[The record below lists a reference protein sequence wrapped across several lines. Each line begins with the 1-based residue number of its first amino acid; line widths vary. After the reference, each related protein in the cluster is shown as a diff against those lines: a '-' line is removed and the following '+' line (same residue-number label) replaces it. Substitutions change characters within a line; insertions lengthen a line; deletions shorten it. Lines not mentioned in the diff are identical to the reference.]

1 MKFGE
6 WLYNYRKNH
15 ALSMQAMGNIC
26 GLSKQ
31 YISVL
36 EKGINPATKK
46 PFIPSAETIKKI
58 SRATNTDIDVL
69 FSLLDDQDIVI
80 NAKVPFPKL
89 DNECNEITNEEQ
101 MLLDDFRKLNAAGKE
116 RACTA
121 VADLTEIPK
130 YRTEKGEAL

>member
-6 WLYNYRKNH
+6 WLYNYRKNRH
-15 ALSMQAMGNIC
+15 LSMQAMGDLC

-36 EKGINPATKK
+36 EKGMNPATKK

-69 FSLLDDQDIVI
+69 FSLLDDQDIVV
-80 NAKVPFPKL
+80 NAAVPFPKL
-89 DNECNEITNEEQ
+89 DNECNEITREEQ
-101 MLLDDFRKLNAAGKE
+101 TLLDDFRKLNAAGKE
-116 RACTA
+116 RACAA
-121 VADLTEIPK
+121 VSDLTEIPK
-130 YRTEKGEAL
+130 YRVKEESTL